1 MPRAWITN
9 DLISDYADLFF
20 VLLQFDPGNGTAVE
34 AVINE
39 LANYGYE
46 GDKSQDI
53 AASDG
58 WIERSLEGT
67 TLTLDLVTY
76 PAIIERAGVD
86 PGLFPERAKRDPDA
100 VRIVR
105 VACEV
110 DPAEYAKA
118 AEGTFV
124 WTAPDGITLEEI
136 RERIE
141 DDEWPLSFNVLMGVS
156 AGTAVRDADD

>member
-1 MPRAWITN
+1 MPRAWITDN
-9 DLISDYADLFF
+9 LIPDHADLFF

-34 AVINE
+34 TVINDIGS
-39 LANYGYE
+39 YGYE
-46 GDKSQDI
+46 GEQSQDI
-53 AASDG
+53 AASDA
-58 WIERSLEGT
+58 WIERSLDGT
-67 TLTLDLVTY
+67 TLLLDLVTY

-86 PGLFPERAKRDPDA
+86 SSLFTEPAQRDPDA
-100 VRIVR
+100 VRVVR

-118 AEGTFV
+118 QEGTFL

-141 DDEWPLSFNVLMGVS
+141 EHEEWPLSFNVLMGVS
-156 AGTAVRDADD
+156 ANVSVEDDE